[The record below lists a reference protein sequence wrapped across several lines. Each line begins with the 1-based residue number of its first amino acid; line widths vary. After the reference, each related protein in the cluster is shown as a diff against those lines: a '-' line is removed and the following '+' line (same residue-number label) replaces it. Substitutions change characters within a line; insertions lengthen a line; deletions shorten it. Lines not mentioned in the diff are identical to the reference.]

1 MAFRYNRRPRNGSVP
16 SPRLDRFDPF
26 LADVELRNAYRYL
39 VDGDWRRLESFLH
52 SSPKY
57 WLYSSAIT
65 GHVVGIET
73 ITFLRWVETANSP
86 RARCFHAGALI
97 RDAYETR
104 SAIQALVASPAYR
117 AEHGD
122 IEAAGR
128 AEHAAADH
136 QESLKQA
143 ERLLYDV
150 IRDRPSLSDPWVFL
164 LISGRGLGVRLE
176 ELRQRFDNAHSR
188 DPFRPDACRE
198 YLEGLTEKWGG
209 SQEATFDFA
218 RWVEREAP
226 PDSPA
231 RMSLPIAHLEQGLI
245 EGQGANLAVYL
256 NDERVV
262 GELAG
267 ALESFLWATP
277 APAPTEALPV
287 LNAYAL
293 AVSADSPITA
303 HLITEVFQ
311 RIANRPT
318 VYPWSLY
325 KEHIPAVFS
334 EIQDDQLRFAARY

>member
-1 MAFRYNRRPRNGSVP
+1 MAFRNNQQARHGSVL

-39 VDGDWRRLESFLH
+39 VDGDWRRLESFLD

-57 WLYSSAIT
+57 WLFASAIT
-65 GHVVGIET
+65 GPIVGIET
-73 ITFLRWVETANSP
+73 ITFVRWVEATNSA
-86 RARCFHAGALI
+86 RARCLHAGALI

-104 SAIQALVASPAYR
+104 AAIEAHLAHPETGVRY
-117 AEHGD
+117 GD
-122 IEAAGR
+122 IEVARQGEQAAD
-128 AEHAAADH
+128 DH

-188 DPFRPDACRE
+188 YPFRPDACRE
-198 YLEGLTEKWGG
+198 YVEGLTEKWGG
-209 SQEATFDFA
+209 SQDATFDFA
-218 RWVEREAP
+218 RWVEQEAP

-231 RMSLPIAHLEQGLI
+231 RMSLPVAHLEQGLLD
-245 EGQGANLAVYL
+245 GQGANLAAYL
-256 NDERVV
+256 NEEAVV

-267 ALESFLWATP
+267 ALESLLLATP
-277 APAPTEALPV
+277 SPAPTEALPA

-293 AVSADSPITA
+293 AVSADSPATA
-303 HLITEVFQ
+303 HLMAEVFA
-311 RIANRPT
+311 RIADRPT
-318 VYPWSLY
+318 AYPWSLY
-325 KEHIPAVFS
+325 KENIPEVFC
-334 EIQDDQLRFAARY
+334 EIRDDQLRFCARY

>member
-1 MAFRYNRRPRNGSVP
+1 MAFRNNQQAKDGSVAA
-16 SPRLDRFDPF
+16 PRLDRFDPF

-39 VDGDWRRLESFLH
+39 VDGDWRRLENFLDN
-52 SSPKY
+52 SPKY

-65 GHVVGIET
+65 GHIVGIET
-73 ITFLRWVETANSP
+73 ITFVRWMETSNSA
-86 RARCFHAGALI
+86 RARSYHAAALI
-97 RDAYETR
+97 RDSYETR
-104 SAIQALVASPAYR
+104 AAVEAKVASPAFR

-122 IEAAGR
+122 IEAARR
-128 AEHAAADH
+128 AEQAVADH
-136 QESLKQA
+136 QETLKQA
-143 ERLLYDV
+143 ERQLYDV

-164 LISGRGLGVRLE
+164 LMSGRGLGVRLE

-209 SQEATFDFA
+209 SQDATFDFA
-218 RWVEREAP
+218 RWIEQEAP

-231 RMSLPIAHLEQGLI
+231 RMSLPVAHLEQGLLD
-245 EGQGANLAVYL
+245 GHGANLALYL
-256 NDERVV
+256 NEEAVV

-277 APAPTEALPV
+277 SPAPTEALPV

-293 AVSADSPITA
+293 AVSADSPVTA
-303 HLITEVFQ
+303 HLMAEVFH

-318 VYPWSLY
+318 AYPWSLY
-325 KEHIPAVFS
+325 KEHIPEVFS
-334 EIQDDQLRFAARY
+334 EIQDDQLRFSGRY